1 VQGAEEQSMSRTAK
15 VGIVVLAIIALPAI
29 AFLFMTIW
37 MAPPDDLDLARE
49 KRTAGGTYDVSI
61 SPEVEPFER
70 GTLHAWI
77 VTVRTP
83 GGEPVEDATLTIDGG
98 MPQHGHGLPTAPA
111 VTAVLGDGRYRVEG
125 VRFNMGGWWEFKV
138 NVAASAGEDNVTF
151 NLSF

>member
-1 VQGAEEQSMSRTAK
+1 MSRTGK
-15 VGIVVLAIIALPAI
+15 VGIVVLAIITLPAI

-37 MAPPDDLDLARE
+37 MAPPADLDLARE
-49 KRTAGGTYDVSI
+49 KQTAEGRYTVSI
-61 SPEVEPFER
+61 APEAEPFER
-70 GTLHAWI
+70 GKLHAWI

-83 GGEPVEDATLTIDGG
+83 GGEPVEGATLTIDGG

-111 VTAVLGDGRYRVEG
+111 VTAALGDGRYRVEG

-138 NVAASAGEDNVTF
+138 KVAASAGEDNVTF